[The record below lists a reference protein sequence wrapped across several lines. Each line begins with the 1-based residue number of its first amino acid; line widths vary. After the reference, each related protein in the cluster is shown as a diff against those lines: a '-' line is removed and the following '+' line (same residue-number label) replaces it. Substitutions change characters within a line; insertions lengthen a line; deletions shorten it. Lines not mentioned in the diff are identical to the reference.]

1 MMALAFGYTGS
12 KICDLELE
20 VAGMSVSNR
29 VCQNKINIQS
39 NSYAENVAVKIIKW
53 FN

>member
-1 MMALAFGYTGS
+1 MMALALGYTGS

-29 VCQNKINIQS
+29 VCQKNVNIQS
-39 NSYAENVAVKIIKW
+39 NSYAQNVAVKITKW

>member
-1 MMALAFGYTGS
+1 MMAFAFGCTGT
-12 KICDLELE
+12 KICDLEVE

-29 VCQNKINIQS
+29 VCQNNVNIQS
-39 NSYAENVAVKIIKW
+39 NRYAQNVAVKIIKW